1 MSEGDVGGLW
11 TWLAASLTLRLLL
24 RTSGSLQR
32 TVSMST
38 FEFAVLSVVVSLDK
52 EVAALTAS
60 QEDRYQTTTMEA
72 GHPQHIR
79 NTGLRLLA
87 SL

>member
-1 MSEGDVGGLW
+1 MSEGDVRGLW
-11 TWLAASLTLRLLL
+11 TWLVASLTWRPLV
-24 RTSGSLQR
+24 RTSGSFRRIDGL
-32 TVSMST
+32 ST

-52 EVAALTAS
+52 EVAAHTAS
-60 QEDRYQTTTMEA
+60 QEDHYQNTNMEA

>member
-1 MSEGDVGGLW
+1 MPEGDVGGLW
-11 TWLAASLTLRLLL
+11 TWLAASLTWRPLV
-24 RTSGSLQR
+24 RTSGRIVGL
-32 TVSMST
+32 ST

-52 EVAALTAS
+52 EVAAHTAS

>member
-11 TWLAASLTLRLLL
+11 TWLAASLTWRPLV
-24 RTSGSLQR
+24 RTSGSLR
-32 TVSMST
+32 RIVGLST

-60 QEDRYQTTTMEA
+60 QLSDHHDGSRAPTTHKKHRA
-72 GHPQHIR
+72 AI
-79 NTGLRLLA
+79 A
-87 SL
+87 C